1 MGDIP
6 NMETNMSTRKL
17 FALSLFAA
25 IALSSAALAQGG
37 GGGGGEREGAAQVVL
52 AAEQPAGP
60 VVQAERRG
68 QLAERGQ
75 QVAQRRARPI
85 QVRQAVA

>member
-1 MGDIP
+1 M
-6 NMETNMSTRKL
+6 
-17 FALSLFAA
+17 AVAV
-25 IALSSAALAQGG
+25 
-37 GGGGGEREGAAQVVL
+37 EREGAAQVVL